1 MGRLRSAILGYP
13 LVAVTIAVGLIGGI
27 LAVSGHSDLAR
38 FVLSAYALVFAA
50 VESVNMV
57 QELRRGTWGIDILAI
72 TAIVATVA
80 VGEYW
85 ASVVVVLMLTGGAA
99 LEVFAAGRARRELS
113 ALLER
118 APRSAHRVTP
128 DGGVE
133 DIDIE
138 DVAVGDELMVKPG
151 EVVPVDGELLGGD
164 ATFDE
169 SSLTGE
175 SLPVEHVNG
184 DALLSGSV
192 NGSAVVRISATS
204 TAAHSQ
210 YQMIIE
216 LVREASQ
223 SKAPFVRLADRVAVP
238 FTFAALVV
246 AAVAW
251 AVSGESTRFA
261 EVLVVATPCPL
272 LIATPVAFMAGMSR
286 AAKNGIIVKN
296 GGTLERLARIRTA
309 AFDKTGTLTHGAPE
323 VVGVVTSG
331 AVDAPELLR
340 LAASVEQYSG
350 HALAASIVSAA
361 GEAGSTLSPG
371 VDVNETTAY
380 GVSARVDG
388 RDVAVGKAAFV
399 TQTVDGD
406 VALADLLPGQMAV
419 YVAVDGLYAGAIL
432 LADRVRPESR
442 QTLAELHRL
451 GVRSVVMLTGDGAT
465 TARHVGA
472 ELGVD
477 DVRPNCLPVDKV
489 TAVAGLAMR
498 PVMMVGDGVNDA
510 PVLAAADV
518 GIAMGARG
526 STAASES
533 ADVVILL
540 DDVYRTAK
548 AVGIGQRTVA
558 VAMQAIGIGVGLS
571 FALMA
576 MAAFG
581 AIPAIVGAGL
591 QEFVDL
597 ATILWALR
605 ASKAGSREPADHLAI
620 VSLSA
625 SVLEPVPV
633 AA

>member
-361 GEAGSTLSPG
+361 GEDGSALSPG
-371 VDVNETTAY
+371 ADVSETTAY

-388 RDVAVGKAAFV
+388 RDVVVGKAAFV
-399 TQTVDGD
+399 TQAVDGD

-489 TAVAGLAMR
+489 TAVAGLPMR

-620 VSLSA
+620 ASLPA
-625 SVLEPVPV
+625 SVLEPVP
-633 AA
+633 AAA

>member
-323 VVGVVTSG
+323 VMDVVTSG

-361 GEAGSTLSPG
+361 GEAGSMLSPG
-371 VDVNETTAY
+371 ADVNETTAY

-388 RDVAVGKAAFV
+388 RDVVVGKAAFV

-419 YVAVDGLYAGAIL
+419 YVAVDGLYAGTIL

-489 TAVAGLAMR
+489 NAVAGLPMR

-620 VSLSA
+620 VSLPE
-625 SVLEPVPV
+625 SVLEPVP
-633 AA
+633 AAA